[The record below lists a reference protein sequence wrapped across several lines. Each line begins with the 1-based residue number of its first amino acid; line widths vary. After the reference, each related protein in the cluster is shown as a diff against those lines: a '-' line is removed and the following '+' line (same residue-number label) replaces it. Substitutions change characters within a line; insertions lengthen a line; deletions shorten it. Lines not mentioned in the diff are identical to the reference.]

1 MGSGMQAR
9 TASSNSDPCRPI
21 TVACLTMPRSIDLKA
36 ESPASVEQIHS
47 AFSDEDYWRARLA
60 ANDTGTGT
68 ATLDSLIVDAD
79 GTVNV
84 ATTHGLFR
92 DQLPRLVT
100 QLHLG
105 HLEMVHNE
113 TWSRIGGGRVRG
125 EASVVVPGAPLS
137 ALSAVLLTP
146 VRNGSRLKYTATV
159 EVKVPL
165 VGGKIE
171 SFIGGQAAEEI
182 ARIQGFTTEW
192 IAENG

>member
-1 MGSGMQAR
+1 
-9 TASSNSDPCRPI
+9 
-21 TVACLTMPRSIDLKA
+21 VPRSIDLTA
-36 ESPASVEQIHS
+36 QSPARVDQIHS
-47 AFSDEDYWRARLA
+47 AFGDEDYWRARLA
-60 ANDTGTGT
+60 ANGTDS
-68 ATLDSLIVDAD
+68 ATLDSLIVDED

-84 ATTHGLFR
+84 VTTHGLFR
-92 DQLPRLVT
+92 DQLPRLIT
-100 QLHLG
+100 QFHLG
-105 HLEMVHNE
+105 DLEMVHTE
-113 TWSRIGGGRVRG
+113 MWSRIGGGRVRG

-171 SFIGGQAAEEI
+171 SLIGGQLTQGINA
-182 ARIQGFTTEW
+182 IQRFTTEW